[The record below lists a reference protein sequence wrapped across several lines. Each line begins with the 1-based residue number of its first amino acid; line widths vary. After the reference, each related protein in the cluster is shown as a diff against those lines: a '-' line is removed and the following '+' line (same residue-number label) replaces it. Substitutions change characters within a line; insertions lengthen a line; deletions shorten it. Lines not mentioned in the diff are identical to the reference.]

1 MGRVL
6 PSPVLQLAQSI
17 VDNMLGHSTLTGA
30 VVLASVLLEAQ
41 ATVNSTPQAL
51 NPDLQNT
58 IPNAPGGPILYYNG
72 SGPVPPYNETSP
84 IPTPITPFNSTSMIE
99 DAFFTELSGLIN
111 GTSITDNC
119 TQCVVGL
126 ELAHLVAITQPVQT
140 VTDLLIRA
148 CEAIPA
154 FYDSE

>member
-1 MGRVL
+1 MGGACTATSYPPAR
-6 PSPVLQLAQSI
+6 SI
-17 VDNMLGHSTLTGA
+17 ILVDNMLGRFTFTSA
-30 VVLASVLLEAQ
+30 VALSSFLLEAQ

-99 DAFFTELSGLIN
+99 DAFFTELSGLMN
-111 GTSITDNC
+111 GTTFTNNC
-119 TQCVVGL
+119 TQCILGL
-126 ELAHLVAITQPVQT
+126 ELAHLVAITQPVAT

-148 CEAIPA
+148 
-154 FYDSE
+154 